1 LRDSLDRIVDEKI
14 VPHPT
19 KPREKITRYV
29 VNPKKLSDLK
39 KEPGTQELYSLIDG
53 LEEDLATMQSAQNA
67 VDNVLTDVANVMSPQ
82 KAKLAGYTEDQ
93 VDRIY
98 ARKAFESILTNE
110 NPQQVVGEAIT
121 SQQPT
126 LALNKLYQIVDDTNY
141 ANSEYTRDQAM
152 QGLKSAVFS
161 YALHQSNR
169 GQTGNLPNGDALQK
183 ALFGQLD
190 KASPNVKYSLK
201 DFLVTK
207 GLATEADME
216 EVQKAIKTL
225 RGVEEA
231 FATGNFESVLF
242 KKPSLAK
249 LFYVKVGGATLGAYL
264 QNKMKDL
271 LGLPQMSG
279 GLIAEQTGSE
289 LVQRVLL
296 RGPESQRL
304 KIMTEMFSN
313 PELLQKMMQEIN
325 NKKQADALMGAVA
338 KFFEPLARQTGRR
351 LPIAIRALSEEE
363 DYEPSPPPQPV
374 SPPRAMNPPAQAIP
388 TPSRGPAPRPVQPPP
403 APISAAPQPSGQVDR
418 ARFAALFPE
427 DRDLIAGIGSLM
439 GRV

>member
-1 LRDSLDRIVDEKI
+1 
-14 VPHPT
+14 
-19 KPREKITRYV
+19 
-29 VNPKKLSDLK
+29 
-39 KEPGTQELYSLIDG
+39 
-53 LEEDLATMQSAQNA
+53 M
-67 VDNVLTDVANVMSPQ
+67 
-82 KAKLAGYTEDQ
+82 
-93 VDRIY
+93 
-98 ARKAFESILTNE
+98 
-110 NPQQVVGEAIT
+110 VGEAIT

-161 YALHQSNR
+161 YALHQSNN

-183 ALFGQLD
+183 ALFGQINE
-190 KASPNVKYSLK
+190 AAPNVKYSLK
-201 DFLVTK
+201 DFLIKK

-249 LFYVKVGGATLGAYL
+249 LFYVKVGGATFGAFL

-271 LGLPQMSG
+271 LGMPQMSG

-325 NKKQADALMGAVA
+325 NKRQADSLMGAVA
-338 KFFEPLARQTGRR
+338 KFFEPLSRQTGRR
-351 LPIAIRALSEEE
+351 VPIAIRALSEEE
-363 DYEPSPPPQPV
+363 DYEPSPPPQPVRPPV

-427 DRDLIAGIGSLM
+427 DRDLISGIGSLM